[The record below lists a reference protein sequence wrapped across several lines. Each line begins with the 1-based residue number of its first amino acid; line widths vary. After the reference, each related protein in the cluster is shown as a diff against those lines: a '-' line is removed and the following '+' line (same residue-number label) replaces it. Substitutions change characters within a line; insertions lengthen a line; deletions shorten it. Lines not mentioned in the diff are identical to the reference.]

1 MRSKDA
7 GQEAG
12 PPSAAG
18 GELQTWLE
26 KIAATVPGVI
36 CSFRLRPDGAIS
48 MPFATAALDAISQAS
63 DRGCRLWISRQVIRE
78 YLATMTRYEPLWND
92 VSRTA
97 LTSFPGLWHTRG

>member
-48 MPFATAALDAISQAS
+48 MPFATAALDAI
-63 DRGCRLWISRQVIRE
+63 
-78 YLATMTRYEPLWND
+78 Y
-92 VSRTA
+92 
-97 LTSFPGLWHTRG
+97 GLSPE